1 MARAVGET
9 APLLFTAGF
18 TNIMNTNPFSGPQS
32 GLPILIWDFIR
43 KNPTQTMIERGFG
56 AGLALMIMVLVLF
69 TAARLLGGKAPGEM
83 TRRQRRRVARDAAV
97 AGPST
102 SPAPAPS
109 AGQEAQW
116 QGVGL

>member
-18 TNIMNTNPFSGPQS
+18 TNYMNANPFSGPQS

-43 KNPTQTMIERGFG
+43 KNPTQNIIDRGFG

-69 TAARLLGGKAPGEM
+69 TAARLLGGKPPGEM
-83 TRRQRRRVARDAAV
+83 SRRQRRRLARDSRATGPARAQQASTGAEAA
-97 AGPST
+97 T
-102 SPAPAPS
+102 
-109 AGQEAQW
+109 
-116 QGVGL
+116 